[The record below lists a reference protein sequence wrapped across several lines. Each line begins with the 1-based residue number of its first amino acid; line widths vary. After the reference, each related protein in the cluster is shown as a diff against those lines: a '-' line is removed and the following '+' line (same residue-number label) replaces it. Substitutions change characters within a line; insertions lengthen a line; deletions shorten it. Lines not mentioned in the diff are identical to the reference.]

1 MKRPYPIAEIAGTFA
16 LIVIISAVVIPAWF
30 DASIKEKQKV
40 EEVVVVVAIQNKTN
54 NIPQINVGDLVVVS
68 GVNLTS
74 VVNNINF
81 SFMNKIESYEIITD
95 KGTKVNGVKIEIVK
109 KVETQ

>member
-1 MKRPYPIAEIAGTFA
+1 LF
-16 LIVIISAVVIPAWF
+16 
-30 DASIKEKQKV
+30 
-40 EEVVVVVAIQNKTN
+40 
-54 NIPQINVGDLVVVS
+54 S
-68 GVNLTS
+68 GVNLTG